1 MIDSARHRRPA
12 ASVTETSSAPFPFR
26 VGAIDVGSNAIRFLA
41 AEFSDP
47 THWVELANERLPI
60 RMGHST
66 FLTGRLEEESMAA
79 TVEAMASFRNAFD
92 TLGIGSYR
100 AVATSA
106 VRESENGGEFVRR
119 IRQETGIRLETIT
132 GSEEVRLVWLAAR
145 GRLEL
150 HKGTW
155 LLADLGGGSLEL
167 SLANREGIHWSV
179 SHQFGTVRLLEDLGR
194 PTTSPERFRKL
205 VSEYT
210 NVLRLPRKLLK
221 KTQIAGLVATGGNAE
236 ILAGIV
242 SAPVDAGGV
251 RRMPVK
257 VLREVARSLGKMSV
271 SERMERFDLH
281 EDRADVVFPAALVY
295 ERVATLADA
304 DELVIPGV
312 GVKEGILV
320 DLVEDVTGP
329 AVHATRLEQQLL
341 NTAVAL
347 GRRHRF
353 DEAHGRHVAR
363 LSLSLFDQL
372 RGIHGLGA
380 VDRKI
385 LLGAALLHDIGQII
399 SYRRHH
405 KHSLYLI
412 YNSDLPGV
420 ASDETS
426 MVALVARYHRR
437 AEPSDEHEF
446 WNELDSDRQDRV
458 RKLASILRIA
468 DALDREH
475 LQRVERVEAQVE
487 GDCVLLDLTGHGDL
501 LLEQWAVSRKAR
513 MFRSTFDLE
522 VALAPAQRGP
532 ALI

>member
-1 MIDSARHRRPA
+1 MTDSARSRRPTT
-12 ASVTETSSAPFPFR
+12 SVTETSPALFPFR
-26 VGAIDVGSNAIRFLA
+26 VAAIDVGSNAIRFLA

-47 THWVELANERLPI
+47 NHWVELANERLPI

-66 FLTGRLEEESMAA
+66 FLTGRLANEAMAA
-79 TVEAMASFRNAFD
+79 AVEAMASFRNSFD
-92 TLGIGSYR
+92 TLGIRGYR

-106 VRESENGGEFVRR
+106 VRESENGGELVRR
-119 IRQETGIRLETIT
+119 IRQETGIRLDTIA

-145 GRLEL
+145 GRLDLRE
-150 HKGTW
+150 GTW

-167 SLANREGIHWSV
+167 SLADREGIHWSV
-179 SHQFGTVRLLEDLGR
+179 SHQFGTVRLLEDLGG
-194 PTTSPERFRKL
+194 PTTSPDRFRKL

-210 NVLRLPRKLLK
+210 NVLQLPRKLLK
-221 KTQIAGLVATGGNAE
+221 RTRVSGVVATGGNAE
-236 ILAGIV
+236 ILAHIV

-251 RRMPVK
+251 RTMPIK
-257 VLREVARSLGKMSV
+257 ALKDVARSLGAMSV

-295 ERVATLADA
+295 ERVATLAEA

-312 GVKEGILV
+312 GVKEGIVV
-320 DLVEDVTGP
+320 DLVEDITGP

-341 NTAVAL
+341 NAAVAL
-347 GRRHRF
+347 GRRYRF
-353 DEAHGRHVAR
+353 DETHGRHVAR

-385 LLGAALLHDIGQII
+385 LLGAALLHDIGQIV

-412 YNSDLPGV
+412 YNSELPGV
-420 ASDETS
+420 TSEETP

-437 AEPSDEHEF
+437 AEPSDEHEH
-446 WNELDSDRQDRV
+446 WNELEPDRRDRV
-458 RKLASILRIA
+458 RKLAAILRIA

-475 LQRVERVEAQVE
+475 LQRVERVKVQLD
-487 GDCVLLDLTGHGDL
+487 GGRVLLDPTGHGDL

-513 MFRSTFDLE
+513 MFNSTFDLE
-522 VALAPAQRGP
+522 VALLHAQRGP